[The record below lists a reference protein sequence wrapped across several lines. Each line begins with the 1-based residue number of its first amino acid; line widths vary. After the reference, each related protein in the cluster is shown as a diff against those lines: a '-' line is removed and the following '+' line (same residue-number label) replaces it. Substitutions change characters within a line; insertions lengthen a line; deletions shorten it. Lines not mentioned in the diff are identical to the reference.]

1 MGMKSG
7 VIGVV
12 FLLFLTGC
20 SLPENFSPHALV
32 ENDFSKGQLTW
43 IDSEGGDKGW
53 LLQCPNPNDR
63 YLYRDVT
70 SSEIATS
77 EEALNFCSEEAANLT
92 IPEPFDIT
100 YVEEEIKAFIA
111 AVPKYTDCASDFG
124 LRMGNYAVDNAEF
137 LFEMAELQRG
147 SGDFIGGALSTRSA
161 TLIRNAGYYLQ
172 LTNVAAP
179 GSLANTCNEIQF

>member
-1 MGMKSG
+1 MKFGVSG
-7 VIGVV
+7 VIG
-12 FLLFLTGC
+12 LLLLTGC
-20 SLPENFSPHALV
+20 SVPENYSPHALV
-32 ENDFSKGQLTW
+32 DNDLSKGQLTW
-43 IDSEGGDKGW
+43 IDAEGGDKGW
-53 LLQCPNPNDR
+53 LLQCPNSNDR
-63 YLYRDVT
+63 HLYQDVK
-70 SSEIATS
+70 SSVLATS

-137 LFEMAELQRG
+137 LFEMAELQQG
-147 SGDFIGGALSTRSA
+147 SGDLIGGALSTRSA

-172 LTNVAAP
+172 QTNIAAT